1 MAGGFTLIVKNC
13 LQRIKEGESN
23 ARIELLE
30 HSCQRLRQLA
40 SHMLRGYHKLDRWEQ
55 TDDVLNQSLL
65 RLHRALKEVVPES
78 PKHYLRLAALQIR
91 RELKDL
97 ARKHFGPNGIAA
109 KLNTNIVKN
118 DHANATGNNEVPD
131 QTNHPDQLAMWS
143 DLHEYVELLP
153 DEQREVFEFL
163 WYHQLTQQETADV
176 LEINRRTVI
185 RRWQAACITLH
196 QALFQEE

>member
-1 MAGGFTLIVKNC
+1 MAGGFTLVVKNC
-13 LQRIKEGESN
+13 LQRIKDGESN

-40 SHMLRGYHKLDRWEQ
+40 SHMLRGFHELGRWEQ
-55 TDDVLNQSLL
+55 TDDVLNQSMM
-65 RLHRALKEVVPES
+65 RLHRALKQVVPEN

-109 KLNTNIVKN
+109 KLNTNSVRQNQTDATRKN
-118 DHANATGNNEVPD
+118 ELADP
-131 QTNHPDQLAMWS
+131 TNHPDHLAMWS
-143 DLHEYVELLP
+143 DLHEHVELLP
-153 DEQREVFEFL
+153 EEQREVFELL
-163 WYHQLTQQETADV
+163 WYHQLTQQETADL

-185 RRWQAACITLH
+185 RRWQSACITLH